1 MLLRHG
7 AMYLVARGL
16 PGLVSLA
23 AISIYSRLLSPDDYG
38 QYALVVAGVG
48 LANKLVFEWLRLA
61 LLRFLPSYQAQR
73 ATFVS
78 TLLAGFLG
86 LAIVSTLF
94 GGVALLALTDPA
106 WLKLAALGL
115 PLLWVQALF
124 DLHLELARSQLSP
137 VTYGLMSVTKA
148 VLALA
153 LGVALV
159 LAGLG
164 PVALLCGLLFGMLV
178 PLLPPFVRELRAAR
192 AALVDRQLL
201 ISLSRYGG
209 PLAVTAAL
217 GFIIANSDRF
227 MIAWLLGDGAV
238 GRYAVSYD
246 FASNAINIVL
256 IVVNLASYPIV
267 VRALE
272 RDGPEAA
279 RRQLLQSLTALA
291 AVGLPATAGLIVVA
305 PNAVAVLLG
314 DRFQEDA
321 ADLIRWIA
329 VGALLNQ
336 LRAFYLNLAFQLAR
350 YTVGQ
355 MWISVAAAGL
365 NVILNLWWIPAA
377 GIKGAAYATVVSYA
391 FSALLTGILGRGG
404 FRLPAPDRNT
414 AKIAFATL
422 VMAMAVWLISGR
434 HGMIALGMQIG
445 LGGFVYLVL
454 LWMMDVAGL
463 RSRILSRSNV

>member
-23 AISIYSRLLSPDDYG
+23 AIGIYSRLLSPEAYG
-38 QYALVVAGVG
+38 QYALVVAAVG
-48 LANKLVFEWLRLA
+48 LANKLVFEWLRLG
-61 LLRFLPSYQAQR
+61 LLRFLPSYQAR
-73 ATFVS
+73 HAAFVS
-78 TLLAGFLG
+78 TLLAGFFG
-86 LAIVSTLF
+86 LAIVTALVGGPLLF
-94 GGVALLALTDPA
+94 VLTDPV
-106 WLKLAALGL
+106 WLKLAAVGL

-137 VTYGLMSVTKA
+137 LGYGLMSVSKA

-159 LAGLG
+159 WAGLG
-164 PVALLCGLLFGMLV
+164 PMALLLGLLVGMLL

-201 ISLSRYGG
+201 ISLSHYGG

-217 GFIIANSDRF
+217 GFIIGNSDRF
-227 MIAWLLGDGAV
+227 MIAWLLGDEAV

-246 FASNAINIVL
+246 LASNAINVVL
-256 IVVNLASYPIV
+256 MAVNLASYPIV

-279 RRQLLQSLTALA
+279 RKQLSESLTALA
-291 AVGLPATAGLIVVA
+291 AVGLPATVGLIVVA

-321 ADLIRWIA
+321 AGLIRWIA
-329 VGALLNQ
+329 VGALLGQ

-355 MWISVAAAGL
+355 MWISIASAVL
-365 NVILNLWWIPAA
+365 NVALNLWWIPLA

-391 FSALLTGILGRGG
+391 FSALLSVMLGRSG
-404 FRLPAPDRNT
+404 FRLPGPDRDV
-414 AKIAFATL
+414 AKVGVATL
-422 VMAMAVWLISGR
+422 AMAAAVWWVSGQ
-434 HGMIALGMQIG
+434 HGVVALAIQVG
-445 LGGFVYLVL
+445 LGGLVYVL
-454 LWMMDVAGL
+454 MLWLMDVAGL
-463 RSRILSRSNV
+463 RSRLLSRPKA